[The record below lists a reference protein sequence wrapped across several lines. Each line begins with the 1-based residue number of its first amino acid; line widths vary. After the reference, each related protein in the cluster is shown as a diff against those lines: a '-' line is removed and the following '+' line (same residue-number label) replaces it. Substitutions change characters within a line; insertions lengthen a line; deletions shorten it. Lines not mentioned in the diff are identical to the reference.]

1 MIPLLALLV
10 AGIVMHHNNHN
21 YWVIAPAISLLLWAG
36 FKLKFNKYNFN
47 KRIISLTPDKNK
59 KQGRV
64 IGRCSPYYRK
74 QLKYNNSIIVQDDL
88 SAKGGTIVT
97 GSSGSGKTYTLVQM
111 MRQDIAAGK
120 NVCYFDFKGDLSTL
134 NEITKGFNDI
144 EIFRLQWDNCNFVYD
159 PLVGLDEG
167 GKVEAILN
175 MRKWSLDGN
184 DDHYK
189 TGVQLFLQKAVRDFK
204 FNGNGNYL
212 VEFYKFLKTY
222 NTQKD
227 LMDAY
232 YTTLKLIEL
241 ALTSKAGKMFDY
253 RREHAKKFNFEQ
265 PKQYVLL
272 VSFTSSTKTLGT
284 SITSLMFRDLMERG
298 TRNSYSPTLC
308 LYVDEFG
315 SCESP
320 LVVKD
325 ILEKGRSCGIATV
338 ISMQD
343 LNQLSISTNPAFV
356 DSILGT
362 INSCIIFA
370 GATKTTA
377 EQLSGVQIRELSDL
391 LMTLTKPIPEEGRPP
406 TAMFISKYP
415 LYEKGGTE
423 VYRFVPE
430 VDEELLKTTYSKR
443 TTAATNTQNQP
454 TVQPEQEQATTTGQP
469 KQGIANM
476 YDTPRIKRD
485 NDFSGFDAENYL

>member
-1 MIPLLALLV
+1 
-10 AGIVMHHNNHN
+10 
-21 YWVIAPAISLLLWAG
+21 
-36 FKLKFNKYNFN
+36 
-47 KRIISLTPDKNK
+47 
-59 KQGRV
+59 
-64 IGRCSPYYRK
+64 
-74 QLKYNNSIIVQDDL
+74 
-88 SAKGGTIVT
+88 
-97 GSSGSGKTYTLVQM
+97 
-111 MRQDIAAGK
+111 
-120 NVCYFDFKGDLSTL
+120 
-134 NEITKGFNDI
+134 
-144 EIFRLQWDNCNFVYD
+144 
-159 PLVGLDEG
+159 
-167 GKVEAILN
+167 
-175 MRKWSLDGN
+175 
-184 DDHYK
+184 
-189 TGVQLFLQKAVRDFK
+189 
-204 FNGNGNYL
+204 
-212 VEFYKFLKTY
+212 
-222 NTQKD
+222 
-227 LMDAY
+227 
-232 YTTLKLIEL
+232 
-241 ALTSKAGKMFDY
+241 
-253 RREHAKKFNFEQ
+253 
-265 PKQYVLL
+265 
-272 VSFTSSTKTLGT
+272 
-284 SITSLMFRDLMERG
+284 MFRDLMERG

-430 VDEELLKTTYSKR
+430 VDEELLKATYSKR